1 MRGNREQRP
10 GSGKDLDLATRR
22 HEKHCQNE
30 RGEAG
35 STMYPLGLR
44 SPRASRQGPGASAR
58 PARNPHAGSGEPG
71 GGRRGPLPRARAP
84 PWACSPGPPS
94 RPPPRRGGEARRSE
108 ERGGGGGEEEEE
120 EEAAGLAQEHP
131 SPGGAWRGPSEA
143 PSRPEPWGRGTAA
156 LSMMALGSAAT
167 AVVSRSS
174 TIAHCRC
181 SPVSHA
187 LSPAV

>member
-108 ERGGGGGEEEEE
+108 ERRRRRRRRRRRKRRASPRSTPLPAGPGGGRPRHPRGQSLG
-120 EEAAGLAQEHP
+120 AAGP
-131 SPGGAWRGPSEA
+131 R
-143 PSRPEPWGRGTAA
+143 R
-156 LSMMALGSAAT
+156 
-167 AVVSRSS
+167 
-174 TIAHCRC
+174 CR
-181 SPVSHA
+181 
-187 LSPAV
+187 